1 MSARAVVKLDWPAGQ
16 PLTLVGL
23 RKIGL
28 EYARANNLPDE
39 FHVTLPDME
48 TCMEID
54 NLPYVM
60 RPHQYGCD
68 PYSNECGKVE
78 RFRFFEPA

>member
-1 MSARAVVKLDWPAGQ
+1 MRAEVVKLDWPAGQ
-16 PLTLVGL
+16 ALTLPAL

-28 EYARANNLPDE
+28 EYARANNLPNE

-48 TCMEID
+48 TCMAVED
-54 NLPYVM
+54 LPNAL
-60 RPHQYGCD
+60 RPNQYGCD

-78 RFRFFEPA
+78 RFRFFEPS